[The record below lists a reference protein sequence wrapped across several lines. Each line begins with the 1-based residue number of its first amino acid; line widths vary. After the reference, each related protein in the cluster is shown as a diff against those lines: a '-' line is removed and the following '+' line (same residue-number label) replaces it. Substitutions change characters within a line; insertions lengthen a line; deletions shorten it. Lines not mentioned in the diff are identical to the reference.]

1 MNTSTETDFDTLWLT
16 FQESPAQLARDQMEN
31 MEQRAQDTEHS
42 RGVARRLALAT
53 LTRSGQEIIDSI
65 KERSIAVAMADTVR
79 VIDDNVS
86 DLQTLIELMQSASLR
101 ITMALCTREDMQE
114 ILDEVKAA

>member
-42 RGVARRLALAT
+42 RGVARRLAT
-53 LTRSGQEIIDSI
+53 LTRSGQEIINSI